1 MSAETSHNPAYLLRT
16 LVPAV
21 KRASGQFKGVLI
33 NGMHGAGKH
42 TLLAALS
49 DARPCVSL
57 LTNRERQLAQDDP
70 EAFLTTPPLPVTIE
84 EFQRA
89 HALSCEL
96 KTALDDTKDRGR
108 LWLTASE
115 RLGYRNPL
123 EESLAGRLAFYDL
136 FPLSLY
142 ELAGQGL
149 GQKPWKPTG
158 TLTRG
163 TLPAMTAGD
172 VWERI
177 WFGSMPGLNPL
188 VP

>member
-1 MSAETSHNPAYLLRT
+1 MSAETSRNPAYLHRT
-16 LVPAV
+16 LESAV

-49 DARPCVSL
+49 DARPRVSL

-70 EAFLTTPPLPVTIE
+70 EAFLTKPRSPSRSKSFSVLLPLPVNSRLCSMRRMTAVVCGS
-84 EFQRA
+84 RLPNA
-89 HALSCEL
+89 PATLS
-96 KTALDDTKDRGR
+96 R
-108 LWLTASE
+108 LM
-115 RLGYRNPL
+115 
-123 EESLAGRLAFYDL
+123 
-136 FPLSLY
+136 SLY
-142 ELAGQGL
+142 EIVGQGL